1 MQRYALSAT
10 KTLIKFEKA
19 ENHVKE
25 IKNDL
30 KNAYKQ
36 QRVKRLP
43 RTDDKL
49 PEPVTKKQLVFGES
63 TACTSFTFPLL
74 KTPSELLTAVSPVN
88 KSCFNDSFSLY
99 NAFITS
105 TPKPKKQVST
115 NATITV
121 EYPSKT
127 VNKKLSSDLEP
138 VGKALAHGPPSRIAK
153 AILKSKT
160 LRKEVIA
167 QVLRAVSTEVSQLCS
182 RKNPSLLRKTS
193 KDDLLNFELS
203 KLCDEWKER
212 APTFYAFLLTCCS
225 TKRTIHDSLPSVAV
239 SGSILLKQRNNHMS
253 ATGNILGILIKTGS
267 IQVMQPTEKKL
278 LISFFF

>member
-1 MQRYALSAT
+1 MDVTPKKLSNSDTKCFICAATVNSKNRICIFKPGGKGSSDVDLQGLLSKTLDIDVNVYASSDVAICIKCY

-153 AILKSKT
+153 AILKSN
-160 LRKEVIA
+160 V
-167 QVLRAVSTEVSQLCS
+167 
-182 RKNPSLLRKTS
+182 PSLQK
-193 KDDLLNFELS
+193 
-203 KLCDEWKER
+203 
-212 APTFYAFLLTCCS
+212 
-225 TKRTIHDSLPSVAV
+225 
-239 SGSILLKQRNNHMS
+239 
-253 ATGNILGILIKTGS
+253 
-267 IQVMQPTEKKL
+267 
-278 LISFFF
+278 